1 MAKDKANK
9 KGSAGSGEERAKHSN
24 RPAPPARFAAKYRDE
39 VVPTLMKRFNYDNV
53 NQVPRLEKIAIN
65 VGVGDATSDPK
76 LLEAAVRDLEAIA
89 GQKPATTKA
98 KKSISNFKLRENQAI
113 GARVTLRRAQM
124 YEFLDR
130 LITMAIPR
138 IRDFRGIPD
147 RSFDGRGNYTLG
159 VREQIIFPEID
170 VDKVTR
176 ITGMDITF
184 ATSAQTDE
192 EALEL
197 LKAFGLPFRKR
208 ETEAAA

>member
-1 MAKDKANK
+1 MAK
-9 KGSAGSGEERAKHSN
+9 ERAKKKVEAHEERVEHSN
-24 RPAPPARFAAKYRDE
+24 RPAPPVRFAAKYKE
-39 VVPTLMKRFNYDNV
+39 VVVPALMKRFNYENV

-65 VGVGDATSDPK
+65 IGVGDATSDPK
-76 LLEAAVRDLEAIA
+76 LLEAATRDLEMIS
-89 GQKPATTKA
+89 GQKPAQTKA

-113 GARVTLRRAQM
+113 GARVTLRRAKM

-130 LITMAIPR
+130 LMTTAIPR

-159 VREQIIFPEID
+159 IREQIIFPEID
-170 VDKVTR
+170 VDKVSR

-208 ETEAAA
+208 EGEAAAQ